1 MRARRPVVVAMAAA
15 LLGSGCVTHVGGPL
29 ILSQSQSQRG
39 AEYGYAIQRDVV
51 YTPEGWPQPQQ
62 ADLWLPRGVGPFVAV
77 VVAHGGGWE
86 RGERSD
92 MDGIAA
98 QLARRGFAAIVV
110 SYRLSPA
117 YRFPAAL
124 NDLQQAVRWVRANAA
139 LYRFDPQR
147 VGGYGYSAG
156 GQLVSLLGEIRD
168 GDPLDQP
175 YGGPETR
182 LQAVVAGAT
191 PFDFTRYQESPLIDQ
206 YLGATLEENP
216 ALHVLASPLTH
227 VGPATSPMFI
237 YQGSWDAVVPV
248 ELSRAMKAALDAAQV
263 PSELYVVNGEG
274 HFTLFLLNSK
284 AVTAA
289 VDFLDRRLR

>member
-1 MRARRPVVVAMAAA
+1 MVAGRACAGALAVVLAA
-15 LLGSGCVTHVGGPL
+15 GCVTHVGGPL
-29 ILSQSQSQRG
+29 ILSERG
-39 AEYGYAIQRDVV
+39 AAYEYTVQRDIT
-51 YTPEGWPQPQQ
+51 YTPEDWPAPQQ

-86 RGERSD
+86 RGERSE
-92 MDGIAA
+92 MDGIAR
-98 QLARRGFAAIVV
+98 QLARRGFAAVVV

-147 VGGYGYSAG
+147 VAGYGYSAG
-156 GQLVSLLGEIRD
+156 GQLVSLLASLHE
-168 GDPLDQP
+168 GDPLDRP
-175 YGGPETR
+175 YGGADTR

-191 PFDFTRYQESPLIDQ
+191 PFDFTRYQESPLINQ
-206 YLGATLEENP
+206 YLGVTIQEDP
-216 ALHVLASPLTH
+216 ALHALASPIAH
-227 VGPATSPMFI
+227 VGPSTAPMFI

-248 ELSRAMKAALDAAQV
+248 ELAHAMKAALDAARV

-274 HFTLFLLNSK
+274 HFTLFLLDSD
-284 AVTAA
+284 AVLAA
-289 VDFLDRRLR
+289 IDFLDRRLH